1 MTELSSDHSR
11 ESFDSSSDS
20 RASSSVE
27 TRFATRQATQNN
39 CATIDN
45 FSSLF
50 RLQDDDDDDDVLL
63 DVSVNGKPKLV
74 NFKGE
79 SEDGL

>member
-50 RLQDDDDDDDVLL
+50 RLQDDDDDDVLL

-79 SEDGL
+79 NEDGL